1 MAKKPGQIRAIL
13 LDRKGSG
20 REIGWPEV
28 ESWHPRQ
35 GLLWLHFDNTDE
47 DAVDWIRDYSGL
59 QSVVAEALLAK
70 EIRPR
75 TLAVDDGLF
84 LALCGIDPKHKSRRE
99 SRVSICLWVEENRVI
114 SNGKRRLLA
123 EEDLISR
130 LHSGCGPRGSA
141 ALVVFLADLLVLR
154 MGDRVDDF
162 EEKVDELEDQLLDRA
177 VKGMG
182 TNLVQFR
189 KRTIA
194 LRRYLCLQRE
204 VLTRMQQE
212 SAPWFDDGSH
222 TLLADINE
230 RLQRHIDDIDTV
242 RERAAIA
249 QEELLNRTSD
259 ELNSRMYVLSV
270 VAAVFL
276 PLSFLTGLF
285 GINVGG
291 IPWAQSQQ
299 GFLAFCILLVIAVT
313 GQIAFFY
320 WRKWL

>member
-1 MAKKPGQIRAIL
+1 MESGHIHATL
-13 LDRKGSG
+13 LDRNGSG
-20 REIGWPEV
+20 REMTWPEV

-35 GLLWLHFDNTDE
+35 GLLWLHFDSADE
-47 DAVDWIRDYSGL
+47 EVSAWIRDNSGL
-59 QSVVAEALLAK
+59 QPVVVEALLAK

-84 LALCGIDPKHKSRRE
+84 LAMCGVDPKHKSRRE
-99 SRVSICLWVEENRVI
+99 NRVSIRIWVEENRII
-114 SNGKRRLLA
+114 STGKRRLLA

-130 LHSGCGPRGSA
+130 LRSGCGPRGTA
-141 ALVVFLADLLVLR
+141 ALVVSLADLLVLR

-162 EEKVDELEDQLLDRA
+162 EEKVDALEDQLLEWS
-177 VKGMG
+177 VKGLG
-182 TNLVQFR
+182 ANLVQFR

-212 SAPWFDDGSH
+212 SVPWFDEGSH
-222 TLLADINE
+222 VLLADINE

-249 QEELLNRTSD
+249 QEELLSRNSD
-259 ELNSRMYVLSV
+259 QLNSRMYVLSM
-270 VAAVFL
+270 VAAIFL

-291 IPWAQSQQ
+291 IPWAQARE
-299 GFLAFCILLVIAVT
+299 GFLAFCILLAIALA
-313 GQIAFFY
+313 GQVAFFY
-320 WRKWL
+320 WKKWL